1 LHARTLNNILLSTIP
16 ATAHPPD
23 LESLLFKKSTATMA
37 PNQLQ
42 QVRKVRDILE
52 PGPIFKLS
60 TELLWKILELLPQ
73 KDKGSFRGTNKLLC
87 AATKLPFANT
97 LPSTWRFEM
106 TEKRLKGLVNLT
118 ADQDLVT
125 RCEDISLSTSRLVEI
140 SKDTRN
146 TQELAHNEKATQHLD
161 FLLGGHHIEAIVKAL
176 GNLRAN
182 GKTAIALGVYDD
194 WSCTETAF
202 AADEFLKRP
211 LYDGKFIK
219 WDMQDTLLALDVGIR
234 CARFKLQ
241 ARVLRLLYDLFQGH
255 VLDAA

>member
-1 LHARTLNNILLSTIP
+1 
-16 ATAHPPD
+16 
-23 LESLLFKKSTATMA
+23 MA